1 MTVIVD
7 KWLQRSGTKKSSQ
20 TSPVD
25 KTTND
30 GQTKVT
36 TVSTF
41 LEIQTNYN
49 ITYYYRFINMSSRTS
64 LICRSVLQ
72 LIHENKEL

>member
-49 ITYYYRFINMSSRTS
+49 ITYYIIL
-64 LICRSVLQ
+64 LIILLPIYQHV
-72 LIHENKEL
+72 